1 MGISDMTMMTS
12 LKAFLFP
19 AATTPVGAGGAAS
32 VPTTGTSD
40 FAQLLGGLD
49 AQASAAASATPIV
62 AASSSLAVPSV
73 PSDVAEGPAAL
84 AINPAVVPAEP
95 AAMSPQFVAAASTPA
110 ALPTIAGAVSLPPAV
125 SAEGASETVAPAP
138 APTAEVSIP
147 WHIART
153 SQRAPAALPATD
165 ALPETATPADAVLPE
180 QVETVK
186 APAQEMAQV
195 VMPPVALPKSP
206 LAGPAPVGTEQ
217 GGDSVKPAAMTAAKP
232 VTTPI
237 PASTAETVDP
247 IVAEGGDDEA
257 PESDENDVAAAQLPT
272 SDALPLPIAQI
283 VTQPSLPVAE
293 AAPLAAP
300 VDMVAP
306 ATLAPA
312 SAPADPLPLRAAT
325 LVADSAAPGVEATPA
340 SAVAK
345 GVETPL
351 PLDQV
356 EAVAPAAQAA
366 SAPAPAPIRAE
377 VVSLLQFA
385 RDHMTGRIGHR
396 VEEPAV
402 RAISADAAA
411 TPDAAAPLPAFDLPT
426 PSPTPAAS
434 TATPTSPTSTTS
446 IAPTVDLSASIGAQV
461 VDMGVSGQWIDGLAR
476 DIAGLSA
483 NGAQGRFQID
493 AQQLGPVQVDIRQ
506 GADGASVSLTVA
518 TQQAE
523 EALRQDSDRLKTDA
537 AFSAVRIADVRIER
551 AVPTGDTVRA
561 DTQSQQQ
568 NQGSSQQHQQQN
580 AASWNAMGQNAGQS
594 ASGQGQGRWQSREN
608 FALGHKAGSD
618 GAVLNHD
625 QSGESAARYA

>member
-1 MGISDMTMMTS
+1 MGTIDMTMMTS

-19 AATTPVGAGGAAS
+19 AATTPAGAGGAAS
-32 VPTTGTSD
+32 VPTAGTSD

-49 AQASAAASATPIV
+49 AQATTAASATPIV

-73 PSDVAEGPAAL
+73 PSDVAEVPAAL

-95 AAMSPQFVAAASTPA
+95 AAMSPQFAAAASTPA
-110 ALPTIAGAVSLPPAV
+110 ALPNIAGAVSLPPAV
-125 SAEGASETVAPAP
+125 NAEGASEAVVPAP
-138 APTAEVSIP
+138 AATAEVSIP
-147 WHIART
+147 WHISLT
-153 SQRAPAALPATD
+153 PQRAPATLPATE
-165 ALPETATPADAVLPE
+165 ALPETAIPADAVLPE
-180 QVETVK
+180 QVEAVE

-195 VMPPVALPKSP
+195 VVPPVALSKSP
-206 LAGPAPVGTEQ
+206 LAAPAPVATDK

-232 VTTPI
+232 IAAPI
-237 PASTAETVDP
+237 PASTPETVDP
-247 IVAEGGDDEA
+247 IVAEGDDDEA
-257 PESDENDVAAAQLPT
+257 PESDENDVAAAQLPA

-283 VTQPSLPVAE
+283 VTQPMPLVVDAASVDAVAS
-293 AAPLAAP
+293 AP
-300 VDMVAP
+300 VSP
-306 ATLAPA
+306 AATP
-312 SAPADPLPLRAAT
+312 APADPS
-325 LVADSAAPGVEATPA
+325 LVPVVALAADSAAPKRA
-340 SAVAK
+340 
-345 GVETPL
+345 ETSL
-351 PLDQV
+351 PLDQI
-356 EAVAPAAQAA
+356 EAVAPAAPTVSA
-366 SAPAPAPIRAE
+366 SAPAPIRAE

-426 PSPTPAAS
+426 PSPAPAVSAV
-434 TATPTSPTSTTS
+434 APASPTATTS
-446 IAPTVDLSASIGAQV
+446 IAPTIDLSASIGAQV

-594 ASGQGQGRWQSREN
+594 ASQQGQGRWQSREN